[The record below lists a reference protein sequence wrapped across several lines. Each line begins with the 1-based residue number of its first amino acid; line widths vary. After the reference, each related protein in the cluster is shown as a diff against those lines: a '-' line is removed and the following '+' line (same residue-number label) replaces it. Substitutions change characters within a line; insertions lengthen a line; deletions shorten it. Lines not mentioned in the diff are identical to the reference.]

1 MQIRD
6 SSIRLNDD
14 CISTILY
21 LKNHD
26 EMTNSNSNLYKM
38 RFSTIIWYLRNR
50 GIVEGNGFDENNHKK
65 WRLTEKG
72 KKLAESLVD
81 MKNLM
86 ETS

>member
-1 MQIRD
+1 
-6 SSIRLNDD
+6 
-14 CISTILY
+14 
-21 LKNHD
+21 
-26 EMTNSNSNLYKM
+26 M